1 MRNLSV
7 RKSVRALAALVAVI
21 GVLLLPLTAKAAE
34 PIKVGLSVALT
45 GGVAPIG
52 KQVLAALQIWR
63 DDVNAKGGL
72 LGRPVELVFYDDQS
86 NPQNVPG
93 LYTKLIDV
101 DKVDLLIGPY
111 ATNMV
116 APAIPVLMQF
126 HKTTI
131 GILANAAN
139 SKFHYDQY
147 FSMLPTGPEPKKSF
161 AYGFFELAAAQ
172 NPRPKTVAIVAA
184 DAEFAQNAADGARES
199 VKEIGGFQ
207 IVLDQKYP
215 PTTTDYSP
223 IMRAVQ
229 ALNPDIVYVAAYPP
243 DSVGIVR
250 AANEIGLT
258 PKMFGGAFIGLLVS
272 PIKAQLGP
280 LMNGIINNEV
290 FLPAPSLVFPGTK
303 ELLAKYQAVAQQ
315 QKIDPM
321 GWAFPPLG
329 YAAGQ
334 VMAQAVEG
342 AKTLDQ
348 VKLAAYMHSHTFS
361 TVVGDI
367 KFGKDGEWAKSRV
380 FFTQFQHVTANSMDQ
395 FRDTTHEVIV
405 WPNEYKTG
413 TVIYPYADAKKA
425 VKNDEEFMNGS
436 PFKLGTFATSG
447 GGAFAAIVLDDDAIP
462 LTAAAIAC
470 KNALASVTTI
480 WRASRRFRA
489 FWKGGTRTSPR
500 CRSSSPSWKRKAG
513 RARKNSPACARC
525 RRWRGPARCSTPR
538 RISRSTSTKC
548 CAPA

>member
-1 MRNLSV
+1 MRKLSV
-7 RKSVRALAALVAVI
+7 WNRARALAALVVVVAA
-21 GVLLLPLTAKAAE
+21 LMLPNAAKAAD
-34 PIKVGLSVALT
+34 PIRVGLSVALT

-93 LYTKLIDV
+93 LYTKLIEV

-116 APAIPVLMQF
+116 APAIPVLMQY

-161 AYGFFELAAAQ
+161 ASGFFELAAAQ
-172 NPRPKTVAIVAA
+172 KPRPKTVAIVAA

-199 VKEIGGFQ
+199 IKENGGFQ
-207 IVLDQKYP
+207 TVLDQKYP

-229 ALNPDIVYVAAYPP
+229 AVNPDIVYVAAYPP

-258 PKMFGGAFIGLLVS
+258 PKMFGGTFIGLLVT
-272 PIKAQLGP
+272 PIKVQLGP
-280 LMNGIINNEV
+280 LINGIVNNET
-290 FLPAPSLVFPGTK
+290 FLPAPSLVFPGTR
-303 ELLAKYQAVAQQ
+303 EVLAKYQAVAQRE
-315 QKIDPM
+315 KIDPI

-334 VMAQAVEG
+334 VLAQAVEG
-342 AKTLDQ
+342 TKSLDQ
-348 VKLAAYMHSHTFS
+348 IKLAAYMRSHTFS
-361 TVVGDI
+361 TVVGNI

-380 FFTQFQHVTANSMDQ
+380 FFTQFQHVAANSIEQ
-395 FRDTTHEVIV
+395 FKDTAHEVIV
-405 WPNEYKTG
+405 WPDEYKTG
-413 TVIYPYADAKKA
+413 GFVYPYAEAKK
-425 VKNDEEFMNGS
+425 
-436 PFKLGTFATSG
+436 P
-447 GGAFAAIVLDDDAIP
+447 
-462 LTAAAIAC
+462 
-470 KNALASVTTI
+470 
-480 WRASRRFRA
+480 
-489 FWKGGTRTSPR
+489 
-500 CRSSSPSWKRKAG
+500 
-513 RARKNSPACARC
+513 
-525 RRWRGPARCSTPR
+525 
-538 RISRSTSTKC
+538 
-548 CAPA
+548 